1 MSKIIGQTGI
11 VVSVNVSE
19 DKGQRKLPVECIV
32 LDQYGIQ
39 GDAHAGD
46 WHRQVS
52 LLSKESI
59 DRFQT
64 ARGIQVAAGQFG
76 ENIAVSGLDLQ
87 TVGILDRLSINKVE
101 LEVTQVGK
109 ACHGDGCSIYKEVG
123 ECIMPKEGIFC
134 RVRKGGEIKPDQS
147 VLWQPRAIKVA
158 VITVSDRAS
167 RGEYEDRS
175 GPIIEKSISTFLE
188 EHRWHGNIE
197 REILPDQEH
206 SLRNRIQSLLKQG
219 YDAIFTT
226 GGTGIGPNDIT
237 PDVVESLA
245 DKLLPGVMEYIRCK
259 YGESIPNAL
268 LSRSVAAV
276 AEGTVIYAL
285 PGSVKAVEEY
295 MSEILRTFEHT
306 LFMMRGLDTH

>member
-19 DKGQRKLPVECIV
+19 DKGQSKLPVECIV

-87 TVGILDRLSINKVE
+87 TVGILDRLTINKVE

-134 RVRKGGEIKPDQS
+134 RVRKGGEI
-147 VLWQPRAIKVA
+147 
-158 VITVSDRAS
+158 
-167 RGEYEDRS
+167 E
-175 GPIIEKSISTFLE
+175 
-188 EHRWHGNIE
+188 
-197 REILPDQEH
+197 
-206 SLRNRIQSLLKQG
+206 
-219 YDAIFTT
+219 
-226 GGTGIGPNDIT
+226 
-237 PDVVESLA
+237 
-245 DKLLPGVMEYIRCK
+245 
-259 YGESIPNAL
+259 
-268 LSRSVAAV
+268 
-276 AEGTVIYAL
+276 
-285 PGSVKAVEEY
+285 
-295 MSEILRTFEHT
+295 
-306 LFMMRGLDTH
+306 